1 MRTDYPSVI
10 AEDLPTLRQWERRAR
25 GRPTA
30 VRVHALRLLKS
41 GAAAVWTCV
50 PPWSAT
56 VHGKWCAG
64 GRSIGAR
71 G

>member
-10 AEDLPTLRQWERRAR
+10 AEDLPTLRQWERRGR

-41 GAAAVWTCV
+41 GAASSLDRC
-50 PPWSAT
+50 AT
-56 VHGKWCAG
+56 LVGHSP
-64 GRSIGAR
+64 R
-71 G
+71 